1 MRRALRLA
9 ATSILVAAPLAA
21 QANGVAAR
29 VAAVRE
35 GMVSMRFAAR
45 PNVCGD
51 GNGSVWTQGDGNR
64 WYSDR
69 NHVCING
76 PVVVRI
82 GRSEGQTISVR
93 KSVGVRA
100 NGAGADVDLGDV
112 SADDAARYLISLTHS
127 IGGGSADEA
136 LSAAGFAAASDLSTE
151 FRAVL
156 RDENAPIGSRKSA
169 MFWLGQTD
177 TPTATLVNLDSE
189 LQTRTL
195 REQYTFVLSQ
205 RHDEASA
212 RKLMDIA
219 RTDRD
224 TEVRKKAMFWLGQ
237 SKDPAVTKF
246 FKDILTP

>member
-1 MRRALRLA
+1 MFV
-9 ATSILVAAPLAA
+9 VAAPLAA
-21 QANGVAAR
+21 QANPVAAR

-35 GMVSMRFAAR
+35 GMVSMRFPAR

-51 GNGSVWTQGDGNR
+51 GNGSVWMQGDGNR
-64 WYSDR
+64 WYGGR

-76 PVVVRI
+76 PLVVKL
-82 GRSEGQTISVR
+82 GRSDGQTISVR
-93 KSVGVRA
+93 KSVGVRS
-100 NGAGADVDLGDV
+100 NTSVADVDLGDV
-112 SADDAARYLISLTHS
+112 SADDAARYLISLARS

-151 FRAVL
+151 FRAVV
-156 RDENAPIGSRKSA
+156 RDDNAPIGSRRSA

-177 TPTATLVNLDSE
+177 TPTATLVSLDGE
-189 LQTRTL
+189 LQSRTL

-205 RHDEASA
+205 RDDEAA
-212 RKLMDIA
+212 TRKLMDIA

-224 TEVRKKAMFWLGQ
+224 RDIRKKAMFWLGQ